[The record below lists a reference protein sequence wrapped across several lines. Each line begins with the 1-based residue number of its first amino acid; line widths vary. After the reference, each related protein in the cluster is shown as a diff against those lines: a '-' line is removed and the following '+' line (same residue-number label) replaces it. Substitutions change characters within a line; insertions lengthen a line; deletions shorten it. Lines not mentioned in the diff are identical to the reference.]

1 MLKNARM
8 RPLIPAACVLLL
20 ITAAGA
26 ARASDAEHT
35 TVVRDDAV
43 DWTPDLVVTPGDL
56 KPVAY
61 SIAEAGDQMVVGG
74 RFARVGSNPGTTEF
88 DRSNVFA
95 FDATDGTVHS
105 GFAPQ
110 VDGQVWSV
118 LSDGTSVY
126 IGGNFKNVNGTPRAA
141 LAKLSLAT
149 GALDPDFR
157 PTFTG
162 GRVTDMG
169 MLPNGQLAVSGT
181 FTKKLASLNAVTGK
195 PTTYISNV
203 VGGRLPDSDSAQVF
217 KFDISRTAFGD
228 RLVAVGNFTTV
239 DNEARPRVF
248 MLDLGLTN
256 STLSPWNYE
265 PLGEPC
271 TSTRRNAIAYVQD
284 VDFAPDGSYFALAA
298 FGYMYQGFDAP
309 YASSRRWYQI
319 CDSVSRFETNNL
331 DPSQP
336 TWINYTGGDSLKSVA
351 VTGAA
356 IYVQGHSRWLD
367 SPYGRDSKDEFGVDR
382 LGGGDVS
389 RYAAVVVFAAESV

>member
-1 MLKNARM
+1 M
-8 RPLIPAACVLLL
+8 
-20 ITAAGA
+20 
-26 ARASDAEHT
+26 
-35 TVVRDDAV
+35 
-43 DWTPDLVVTPGDL
+43 
-56 KPVAY
+56 
-61 SIAEAGDQMVVGG
+61 
-74 RFARVGSNPGTTEF
+74 
-88 DRSNVFA
+88 
-95 FDATDGTVHS
+95 
-105 GFAPQ
+105 
-110 VDGQVWSV
+110 

-284 VDFAPDGSYFALAA
+284 VDFAPDGSYFALAS
-298 FGYMYQGFDAP
+298 FGYMDQGFDAP
-309 YASSRRWYQI
+309 HASSRR
-319 CDSVSRFETNNL
+319 
-331 DPSQP
+331 
-336 TWINYTGGDSLKSVA
+336 
-351 VTGAA
+351 
-356 IYVQGHSRWLD
+356 
-367 SPYGRDSKDEFGVDR
+367 
-382 LGGGDVS
+382 
-389 RYAAVVVFAAESV
+389 